1 MLPKSTQIWR
11 EWYTLGQQRH
21 SYIGICRHLL
31 FVEAVQAQIVGGEKN
46 CGPERKNR
54 LICRPGATSRDREKR
69 EKE

>member
-31 FVEAVQAQIVGGEKN
+31 FVEAVQAQIVGGEKKLWAGTEKSAN
-46 CGPERKNR
+46 LP
-54 LICRPGATSRDREKR
+54 SRRYLAR
-69 EKE
+69 